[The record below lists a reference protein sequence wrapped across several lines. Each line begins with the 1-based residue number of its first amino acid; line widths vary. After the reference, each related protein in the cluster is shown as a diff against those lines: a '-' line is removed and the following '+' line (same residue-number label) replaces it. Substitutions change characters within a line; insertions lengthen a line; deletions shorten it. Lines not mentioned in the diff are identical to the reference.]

1 MWLVAGL
8 GNPGGAYE
16 RTPHNLGFDVVD
28 AVAARRGHAWKVQ
41 TRFQAIVAEG
51 GSGDD
56 RLFLM
61 KPLTY
66 MNLSG
71 EAVVA
76 FMHFYKVEV
85 ARLLVVCDDV
95 ALPMGRLRLRTEGSD
110 GGHKGLRSIEQCLGT
125 DAYARLRIGIE
136 PTGAKMRD
144 LKSFVLQKMFGEYLL
159 DARHMVEISADCVEA
174 VLSGGFVKAA
184 NTFNGYD
191 ARKLSS

>member
-8 GNPGGAYE
+8 GNPGAPYE

-28 AVAARRGHAWKVQ
+28 AVAKRRGLAWKVQ
-41 TRFQAIVAEG
+41 TRFQAVVAEG
-51 GSGDD
+51 GGGEE
-56 RLFLM
+56 RVFLM

-71 EAVVA
+71 EAVA
-76 FMHFYKVEV
+76 SFMHFYKSDPP
-85 ARLLVVCDDV
+85 RLLVVCDDV

-110 GGHKGLRSIEQCLGT
+110 GGHKGLRSIGQCLGT
-125 DAYARLRIGIE
+125 DGYARLRIGIE
-136 PTGAKMRD
+136 PTGVKLRD
-144 LKSFVLQKMFGEYLL
+144 LKSFVLQKMHGEYLL
-159 DARHMVEISADCVEA
+159 DAQHMVEITADCVEA

-184 NTFNGYD
+184 NAFNGYD

>member
-28 AVAARRGHAWKVQ
+28 AVARRRGLAWKVQ
-41 TRFQAIVAEG
+41 TRFQAMIAEG
-51 GSGDD
+51 GSGSE

-71 EAVVA
+71 EAVLPL
-76 FMHFYKVEV
+76 MHFYKIEQS
-85 ARLLVVCDDV
+85 RLLVVCDDV
-95 ALPMGRLRLRTEGSD
+95 ALPMGRIRLRTEGSD
-110 GGHKGLRSIEQCLGT
+110 GGHKGLRSIELALGSN
-125 DAYARLRIGIE
+125 AYARLRIGIE
-136 PTGAKMRD
+136 PSGVKLRD

-159 DARHMVEISADCVEA
+159 DAQHMVEISADCVEA

-184 NTFNGYD
+184 NAFNGYD
-191 ARKLSS
+191 ARKQSS